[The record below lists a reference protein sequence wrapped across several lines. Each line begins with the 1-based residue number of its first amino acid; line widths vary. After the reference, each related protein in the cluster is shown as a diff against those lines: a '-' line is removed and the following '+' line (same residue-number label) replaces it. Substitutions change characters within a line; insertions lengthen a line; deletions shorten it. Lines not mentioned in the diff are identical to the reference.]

1 MPVAAIAAIA
11 GAYAGGV
18 IAAGASW
25 AGTAMAIGAGIGM
38 TIGGSIDQQ
47 KAAAAQKSAQ
57 KKAAAA
63 QATAGLVL
71 AGQELELTKSEMMMQ
86 TGQRK
91 IQGLMDALQTPPAPR
106 IFTLPSA
113 APESTFVDKINAAI
127 HSFVTGG

>member
-1 MPVAAIAAIA
+1 MPVAAIGAIA
-11 GAYAGGV
+11 GAIGGGAIAGS
-18 IAAGASW
+18 AAWAGA
-25 AGTAMAIGAGIGM
+25 AMAIGAGIGM

-47 KAAAAQKSAQ
+47 KAAAVQKSAQ

-63 QATAGLVL
+63 QATAGLAL
-71 AGQELELTKSEMMMQ
+71 AGQVLELTKSEMTMQ
-86 TGQRK
+86 VGQRK

-113 APESTFVDKINAAI
+113 APEPTFVDKINAAI